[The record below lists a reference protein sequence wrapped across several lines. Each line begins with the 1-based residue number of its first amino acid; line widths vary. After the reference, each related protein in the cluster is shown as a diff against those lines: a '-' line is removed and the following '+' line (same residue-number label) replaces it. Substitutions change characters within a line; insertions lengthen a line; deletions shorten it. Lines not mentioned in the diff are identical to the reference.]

1 MCDLACL
8 NSTKCSADNGDCD
21 GCVRPR
27 VHINVA
33 DDDDADMD
41 VYQPLVQVGD
51 SASGEVLRP
60 AGGSGVLRAPGI
72 GHALYGD
79 AFAGNSYAT
88 SRRGRATLPV
98 GATELRRRRGAVV
111 CAWLRPTPTRGP
123 CLRRSVPKRYEL
135 RVADAVRVYAYC
147 LNQTAAVACN
157 FDNGD
162 CTGCADGVGG
172 DTYECVA
179 SYHTRVGNNLRYD
192 ECVSRCPWLGIGN
205 GECEDRCLFSK
216 VPTHNPACVARL

>member
-1 MCDLACL
+1 MLIIRCCTDCLFDGGECDGCGIGTGECGPAYCDQGCLTANVGDGMCDLACL

-51 SASGEVLRP
+51 SASGELLRP
-60 AGGSGVLRAPGI
+60 AGGSGVQRAPGI

-79 AFAGNSYAT
+79 AFAGSSYAT

-111 CAWLRPTPTRGP
+111 CAWLRSTPTRGP
-123 CLRRSVPKRYEL
+123 CLRRSLPKRYEL
-135 RVADAVRVYAYC
+135 RVADAVRVC
-147 LNQTAAVACN
+147 CRLKQTAHCR
-157 FDNGD
+157 
-162 CTGCADGVGG
+162 
-172 DTYECVA
+172 
-179 SYHTRVGNNLRYD
+179 SRVQFRQ
-192 ECVSRCPWLGIGN
+192 R
-205 GECEDRCLFSK
+205 
-216 VPTHNPACVARL
+216 